1 MKLIGL
7 TGGIGSGKTIV
18 ADIFRTL
25 GIPVYV
31 SDERAKILMHADET
45 VKNQI
50 ITLFGPKAYHEDGQL
65 NNSWIASQVFNDRNV
80 LLQLNAIV
88 HPAVFLD
95 LQQWAS
101 QASQVAAPYLIQES
115 AILFE
120 ADLTKRFDAIVLVV
134 APEAI
139 RIQRVMQRDGASKE
153 AVMARMNNQWPDA
166 EKIVRA
172 DFVIYNDGLR
182 ALIPQVTDIDQMI
195 RSFGQSPK

>member
-18 ADIFRTL
+18 AEIFRTL
-25 GIPVYV
+25 GIPVYG
-31 SDERAKILMHADET
+31 SDERAKILMHTDEN

-50 ITLFGPKAYHEDGQL
+50 IALFGSKAYHEDGQV
-65 NNSWIASQVFNDRNV
+65 NNTWIASKVFSDPDA
-80 LLQLNAIV
+80 LHQLNAIV

-101 QASQVAAPYLIQES
+101 QANQVAAPYLIQES

-134 APEAI
+134 APEDI
-139 RIQRVMQRDGASKE
+139 RIQRVMQRDRTTKE

-166 EKIVRA
+166 EKMVRA

-182 ALIPQVTDIDQMI
+182 ALIPQVTDIDRMI
-195 RSFGQSPK
+195 RSSGQSPK

>member
-31 SDERAKILMHADET
+31 SDERAKILMHTDEN

-50 ITLFGPKAYHEDGQL
+50 ITPFGPKAYHEDGQL
-65 NNSWIASQVFNDRNV
+65 NNTWIASQVFNDREV
-80 LLQLNAIV
+80 LHQLNDIV

-139 RIQRVMQRDGASKE
+139 RIQRVMQRDDASKD
-153 AVMARMNNQWPDA
+153 AVRARMNNQWPDA

>member
-65 NNSWIASQVFNDRNV
+65 NTTWIASQVFNDREV
-80 LLQLNAIV
+80 LHQLNDIV

-153 AVMARMNNQWPDA
+153 AAMARMNNQWPDA

>member
-153 AVMARMNNQWPDA
+153 AAMARMNNQWPDA

>member
-1 MKLIGL
+1 MH
-7 TGGIGSGKTIV
+7 T
-18 ADIFRTL
+18 
-25 GIPVYV
+25 
-31 SDERAKILMHADET
+31 DEN

-65 NNSWIASQVFNDRNV
+65 NNTWIASQVFNDREV
-80 LLQLNAIV
+80 LHQLNDIV

-139 RIQRVMQRDGASKE
+139 RIQRVMQRDDASKD
-153 AVMARMNNQWPDA
+153 AVRARMNNQWPDA

>member
-31 SDERAKILMHADET
+31 SDERAKILMHADEN
-45 VKNQI
+45 VKTQI

-139 RIQRVMQRDGASKE
+139 RIQRVMQRDDASKD
-153 AVMARMNNQWPDA
+153 AVRARMNNQWPDA